1 MVFGDDM
8 KAFNIFPE
16 KNLIIYR
23 PVGII
28 SATDIIDYIQD
39 VVKDDN
45 FKEGLSEYIDLS
57 KVEDWKL
64 DHQEVEK
71 VTYVDSN
78 GKGTV
83 KKINKCAIFAPS
95 DIAFGMARMY
105 QNFADKY
112 NSNIYISREMEDAL
126 AYLELNKEDVII

>member
-1 MVFGDDM
+1 M
-8 KAFNIFPE
+8 KSFNIFPE

-28 SATDIIDYIQD
+28 SATDIIDYIQN
-39 VVKDDN
+39 VVKDDK
-45 FKEGLSEYIDLS
+45 FKEGLMEYIDLS
-57 KVEDWKL
+57 EVEDWQL

-78 GKGTV
+78 GMGTV

-126 AYLELNKEDVII
+126 AYLELKKEDVIT

>member
-1 MVFGDDM
+1 M
-8 KAFNIFPE
+8 KAFYILPD
-16 KNLIIYR
+16 KNLIVYR

-28 SATDIIDYIQD
+28 SATDIIDYIQN
-39 VVKDDN
+39 VIKDKD
-45 FKEGLSEYIDLS
+45 FKEGLIEYIDLS
-57 KVEDWKL
+57 GVEDWKL

-71 VTYVDSN
+71 VTYVDSD
-78 GKGTV
+78 GQGTV

-112 NSNIYISREMEDAL
+112 NSNIYISRKREDAL
-126 AYLELNKEDVII
+126 GYLKLKEDDVIT

>member
-1 MVFGDDM
+1 M
-8 KAFNIFPE
+8 KSFNIFPE
-16 KNLIIYR
+16 KNLIVYR

-28 SATDIIDYIQD
+28 SATDIIDYIQN
-39 VVKDDN
+39 VVKDHK
-45 FKEGLSEYIDLS
+45 FKEGLIEYIDLS
-57 KVEDWKL
+57 QVEDWKL
-64 DHQEVEK
+64 AHQEVEK

-78 GKGTV
+78 GMGTV

-126 AYLELNKEDVII
+126 AYLELKKEDVIT